1 MTLPKVKSALRTMLF
16 YVAGAST
23 LFLFNFTKPGWA
35 DDIRKYRYRLR
46 NRNKPILSTHYL
58 ERVDMVTNKVHT
70 FNDKRKEKKSNY

>member
-1 MTLPKVKSALRTMLF
+1 MALPKVKSALRRMLWD
-16 YVAGAST
+16 VAGAST
-23 LFLFNFTKPGWA
+23 LFVFNYTTSGWT
-35 DDIRKYRYRLR
+35 DDIRKYWYRLR